1 MTGTT
6 IAQGLPDLVNRVRS
20 AKAPGGRVL
29 SIYLNTSPE
38 RMRGGAH
45 VLRLR
50 DGCKALRDDIDDAEA
65 ERFESAVAQAEACLA
80 ETPVQGHPGVAIFAG
95 GTRDYFYT
103 APLPG
108 CPEEIVVWEEQPAL
122 VPLYELL
129 DNFERFAVLLF
140 DYQQAR
146 LLTIYIGEIEATQ
159 SIEDDVPRKQ
169 ATGGWYSLAQTHM
182 ARHREEHAIRHAK
195 RAIAALMEDLRARPF
210 DRLILGGPEEAVSML
225 RSHLPRPLKARL
237 AGSIQVELFAT
248 DAAVLRE
255 AQQVVATIERETEL
269 AQVRELM
276 DAAATPHVV
285 LGAEATLR
293 ALAVGRVHLLFLAE
307 GILSHGVACRV
318 CGRLLVT
325 GDRCS
330 SCGGPTRPVD
340 DLREEI
346 VSQALEHGAHI
357 EFLSG
362 EAAGLLLTQDGL
374 GGGRGIEAGMSRR

>member
-1 MTGTT
+1 
-6 IAQGLPDLVNRVRS
+6 
-20 AKAPGGRVL
+20 
-29 SIYLNTSPE
+29 
-38 RMRGGAH
+38 
-45 VLRLR
+45 
-50 DGCKALRDDIDDAEA
+50 
-65 ERFESAVAQAEACLA
+65 
-80 ETPVQGHPGVAIFAG
+80 
-95 GTRDYFYT
+95 
-103 APLPG
+103 
-108 CPEEIVVWEEQPAL
+108 
-122 VPLYELL
+122 
-129 DNFERFAVLLF
+129 
-140 DYQQAR
+140 
-146 LLTIYIGEIEATQ
+146 
-159 SIEDDVPRKQ
+159 
-169 ATGGWYSLAQTHM
+169 
-182 ARHREEHAIRHAK
+182 
-195 RAIAALMEDLRARPF
+195 
-210 DRLILGGPEEAVSML
+210 ML